1 MSNSPR
7 AAKIRRSNCRG
18 LAALAAAVT
27 LAALGLFTP
36 GTPAA
41 RAQSLSGS
49 PNLVISQV
57 YTRGGE
63 PGASYQKDFIEI
75 FNRGIEPVDMNNYS
89 LHMSTISGSIP
100 TGITVQIASSRGF
113 VVQPGRYMLIGL
125 KGDGAAG
132 QPLPT
137 PDLDLS
143 FLPAPVPISL
153 NSSTGLIVLVAPGGS
168 FQGCPNL
175 QSTGVTD
182 FVGYGATSVCYEG
195 PGGPS
200 PAPALPTNS
209 AMRLFGGCTDNN
221 LNAFDFNLGPVNPRK
236 SSSPAGFCPITNG
249 ASVFN
254 FGVPQFHTFENAGRA
269 EIVVT
274 RTGDLTT
281 PASVE
286 YTITGGTA
294 DQRGDYT
301 MAGGRLRFAAG
312 EASKSFDVLLTND
325 ATREQNETIEM
336 MLWKPEG
343 AGAVTG
349 VRDRASLVIHDNDLL
364 QATSNPID
372 DSTFFVRQHY
382 HDFLNRE
389 PDPEGLAFWVGGIE
403 SCGSDAACREVK
415 RIDTSAAFFLSIEF
429 QRTGFLVY
437 SLYRAS
443 LPERDYRVRSL
454 PRYLEFVRDTQEV
467 GRGVVVGRP
476 GWELRLEQNIELFL
490 QDFMSRP
497 EFALTYPESLSPV
510 EYVDKL
516 NQQAGNVLMPEEF
529 LGLAS
534 GLAVGAETRATVLR
548 KVAEHAEF
556 SRRET
561 SRAFVLMQYFG
572 YMRRAPN
579 EAPDTDFAGLDFWLS
594 KLDSFGGDYRRAE
607 MVKAFLISTEYRA
620 RFLTPAP

>member
-7 AAKIRRSNCRG
+7 AAKNRRSNCRG
-18 LAALAAAVT
+18 LAAFAAAVT
-27 LAALGLFTP
+27 LAALSLFTP
-36 GTPAA
+36 LTPEA
-41 RAQSLSGS
+41 RAQSLGGS
-49 PNLVISQV
+49 PDLVVSQL

-63 PGASYQKDFIEI
+63 PGATYQKDFIEL
-75 FNRGIEPVDMNNYS
+75 FNRGPQPVNMNNYS
-89 LHMSTISGSIP
+89 LHMSTTTGPIP
-100 TGITVQIASSRGF
+100 TGITISFASSGAL
-113 VVQPGRYMLIGL
+113 VVQPGRYLLIGL
-125 KGDGAAG
+125 KGEGTAG

-137 PDLDLS
+137 PDFDLS
-143 FLPAPVPISL
+143 ILPAPVPISL
-153 NSSTGLIVLVAPGGS
+153 NSTTGLVVLVRPDGS

-175 QSTGVTD
+175 QSTGVAD

-195 PGGPS
+195 PGGPA
-200 PAPALPTNS
+200 PAPALPTES

-221 LNAFDFNLGPVNPRK
+221 INAFDFNLGPVNPRN
-236 SSSPAGFCPITNG
+236 SASPAGLCPITNG
-249 ASVFN
+249 VSIFN
-254 FGVPQFHTFENAGRA
+254 FGVPEFHTFESAGRA

-312 EASKSFDVLLTND
+312 ESSKSFDVLITND
-325 ATREQNETIEM
+325 ATKELNETIEM

-364 QATSNPID
+364 QATSNPVD

-389 PDPEGLAFWVGGIE
+389 PDAAGLAFWVGGIE

-437 SLYRAS
+437 SLYRAA

-467 GRGVVVGRP
+467 GRGVVVGEP
-476 GWELRLEQNIELFL
+476 GWELRLEQNVGLFL

-497 EFALTYPESLSPV
+497 EFALTYPESLTPV

-516 NQQAGNVLMPEEF
+516 NQQAGNVLTPEEL
-529 LGLAS
+529 LGLAA
-534 GLAVGAETRATVLR
+534 GLAAGAETRASVLR
-548 KVAEHAEF
+548 KVAENAEF
-556 SRRET
+556 ARRET

-572 YMRRAPN
+572 YLRRAPN

-607 MVKAFLISTEYRA
+607 MVRAFLSSTEYRA